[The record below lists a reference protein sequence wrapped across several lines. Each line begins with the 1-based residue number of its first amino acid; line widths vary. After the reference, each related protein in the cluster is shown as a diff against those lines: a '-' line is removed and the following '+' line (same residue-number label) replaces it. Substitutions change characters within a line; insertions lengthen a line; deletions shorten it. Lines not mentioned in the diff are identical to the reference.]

1 MTSYKT
7 SYLDA
12 LWDDP
17 KLRSH
22 VMAVTTIAPKF
33 LGLLDYISNVQTQDE
48 IITLV
53 STLKC
58 DCLTLLS
65 YYNNYLTGNLHI
77 PNEALEITRNLFY
90 LYDDITVSDSIE
102 NKIKAWK
109 ISYLMALRQVQNEVP
124 LKIVFQ
130 PQPAVNP
137 SELEPPDYP
146 EIKEELTEYYDEFC
160 AWSDIHYIEEPLL
173 YQKVVNAL
181 ETLIDLITQ

>member
-102 NKIKAWK
+102 NKIQAWK
-109 ISYLMALRQVQNEVP
+109 ISYLVALRQVQNEVP

-181 ETLIDLITQ
+181 ETLIDLIAQ